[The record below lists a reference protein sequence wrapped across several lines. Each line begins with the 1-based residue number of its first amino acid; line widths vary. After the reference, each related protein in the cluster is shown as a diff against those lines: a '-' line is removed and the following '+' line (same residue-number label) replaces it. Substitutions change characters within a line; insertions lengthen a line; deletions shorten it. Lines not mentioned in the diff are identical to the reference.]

1 MIRLANVT
9 RDRGD
14 HRVADSLYRAG
25 LEIFETALGPE
36 NVEVGWLLQNYAL
49 MHDRQKKFE
58 ESVPLHIRVVRIR
71 EKTWGQ
77 FDPRILSALANHAG
91 ALAGLG
97 RAGAAARV
105 RDRATSIVSRTVA
118 AYLSAE
124 SRDSVVD
131 AGAWNTLCWFGSLV
145 GAASEALSAC
155 ERGVAVSGGS
165 IAIAIGDSRGV
176 ARALTGD
183 FSGAIDDFNAFVNG
197 DPEHR
202 LANTRRTWIAELE
215 AGRNPF
221 TEATIMQLLWER

>member
-1 MIRLANVT
+1 VFNLANVN

-14 HRVADSLYRAG
+14 YRVADSLYRAA
-25 LEIFETALGPE
+25 LEIWETAWGPE
-36 NVEVGWLLQNYAL
+36 NVDVGSLLANYAL

-58 ESVPLHIRVVRIR
+58 ESVLLHVRVVQIQERA
-71 EKTWGQ
+71 WGL

-97 RAGAAARV
+97 RAGAAAPV

-118 AYLSAE
+118 TFLSAE
-124 SRDSVVD
+124 SRDSVVE
-131 AGAWNTLCWFGSLV
+131 AGAWNNLCWFGSLV
-145 GAASEALSAC
+145 GASSEALSAC

-165 IAIAIGDSRGV
+165 ITIRDSRGV
-176 ARALTGD
+176 ARAMTGD
-183 FSGAIDDFNAFVNG
+183 FPGAIDDFNAFVNS

-202 LANTRRTWIAELE
+202 HANTRRTWIAELE

-221 TEATIMQLLWER
+221 TEARIMQLLWER